1 MVLGILAFRGSFGI
15 MMSVIQAPRGVLTE
29 AKYMNF
35 IKGLGTEF
43 NKIVWLTPGEAFGHA
58 SLVIG
63 IALVVGYYLGL
74 LDALFASVL
83 KALIG

>member
-1 MVLGILAFRGSFGI
+1 MCT
-15 MMSVIQAPRGVLTE
+15 VIEAPRGVLTE

-43 NKIVWLTPGEAFGHA
+43 NKITWLKPSEAFAHA

-63 IALVVGYYLGL
+63 IAIVVGYYLGL
-74 LDALFASVL
+74 LDAAFAYGL

>member
-1 MVLGILAFRGSFGI
+1 MRILAFPVLFGI
-15 MMSVIQAPRGVLTE
+15 IPTVIQAPRGVLTE

-43 NKIVWLTPGEAFGHA
+43 GKIVWLTPGEAFGHA
-58 SLVIG
+58 SIVIG

-74 LDALFASVL
+74 LDAVFASAL

>member
-1 MVLGILAFRGSFGI
+1 
-15 MMSVIQAPRGVLTE
+15 
-29 AKYMNF
+29 MNF

-43 NKIVWLTPGEAFGHA
+43 GKIVWLTPGEAFGHA
-58 SLVIG
+58 SIVIG

-74 LDALFASVL
+74 LDAVFASAL